1 MSHIFAKRNVDLKF
15 ELIQYCCLRQAK
27 RKMRAAAKALDT
39 GKVAEVTKAAAKAKA
54 KAKAQGLDG
63 LRVRRSPR
71 PKLDRVF
78 PVMPSTP
85 LAVAI
90 RILRRRMRQSRLKW
104 TWT

>member
-1 MSHIFAKRNVDLKF
+1 M
-15 ELIQYCCLRQAK
+15 RQAK